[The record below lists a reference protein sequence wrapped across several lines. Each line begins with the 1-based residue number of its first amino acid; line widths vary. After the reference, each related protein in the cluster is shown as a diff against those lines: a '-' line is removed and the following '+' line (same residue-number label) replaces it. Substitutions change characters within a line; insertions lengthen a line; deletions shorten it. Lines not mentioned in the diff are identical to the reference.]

1 MADSMMDAEAEAA
14 RLLQLP
20 PDKFAE
26 MMLTMLY
33 FKVLHPKGI
42 QNLTVVL
49 DGSVF
54 NVGTMEPLPRLERA
68 AKLVQDELES
78 LCSAKRN
85 PQK

>member
-1 MADSMMDAEAEAA
+1 MADSIVVAEEEAA

-20 PDKFAE
+20 PEKFAE

-54 NVGTMEPLPRLERA
+54 SVGKMQPLPRLERA
-68 AKLVQDELES
+68 AKLIQEELES
-78 LCSAKRN
+78 LCSAERS